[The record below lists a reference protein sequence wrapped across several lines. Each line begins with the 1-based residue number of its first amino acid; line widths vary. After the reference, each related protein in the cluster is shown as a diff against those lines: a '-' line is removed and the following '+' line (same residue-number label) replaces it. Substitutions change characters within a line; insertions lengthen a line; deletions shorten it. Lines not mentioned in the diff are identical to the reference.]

1 MKRIKL
7 ILVCGLVLALTG
19 LTTLVVAAGAQR
31 DTKAIVRSVHGDVTY
46 QADGAGPFLPLKVNT
61 ELHQKTVLKSGPGA
75 DAYLQV
81 NGYTSTVKLGENT
94 TVTLAVMTAMG
105 PGSNADTSTDLK
117 LDGGALL
124 GMVKKL
130 SANSEYR
137 VVVPCGV
144 AGVRGTDFQVTV
156 TYQGNGNFT
165 VVFTSVTGTI
175 VCQVRLAPGVM
186 GQDRQTLNTGES
198 WTVTASG
205 TTVLTVNQPQTLSAS
220 ALAALNLAITTLGPL
235 PTPPATTPPPPS
247 PPTVTPPNTSGSQ
260 TGGSDN
266 SGSGSGGGGGSGI

>member
-1 MKRIKL
+1 MKRIKI

-31 DTKAIVRSVHGDVTY
+31 GTKAIVRSVVGTVTY
-46 QADGAGPFLPLKVNT
+46 QADGAGPFLPLKANM
-61 ELHQKTVLKSGPGA
+61 ELSAKTVLKSGPGA
-75 DAYLQV
+75 NAYLMV

-94 TVTLAVMTAMG
+94 TVTLAVMEAMG
-105 PGSNADTSTDLK
+105 PGYGADTSTDLK

-124 GMVKKL
+124 GQVKKL

-175 VCQVRLAPGVM
+175 VCQVNLAPGVM
-186 GQDRQTLNTGES
+186 GQSKETLNTGES

-205 TTVLTVNQPQTLSAS
+205 TTVLTVNQPQTLSAA
-220 ALAALNLAITTLGPL
+220 ALAALNQAFGNFP
-235 PTPPATTPPPPS
+235 TTPTGPTGNPSPPS
-247 PPTVTPPNTSGSQ
+247 PPQNIAPTTSPTGGNNTSS
-260 TGGSDN
+260 TP
-266 SGSGSGGGGGSGI
+266 